1 VNGHVE
7 VVKALLSDSRVD
19 VNRAGPNNCTPLWMA
34 SLNGHADVVKF
45 LLGSERKIDQ
55 TIKSVDGEDWWCGKT
70 ASEVVSALSLRG
82 QLESE
87 TKAEF
92 SSRVANSR
100 AVLELFDPSKKSTKI
115 FPPPQH
121 HEQGT
126 LLVRATPLLLLKC
139 VHLIICELFP
149 FALAFLVPVVSG
161 KEILLQQVILIF
173 IPGTFKGSFQERYV
187 RVVEGFLFISK
198 DDQVRGCLT
207 P

>member
-1 VNGHVE
+1 VVLNFLKSKYANPKMTRGKVPLLLRVLVNGHVE

-92 SSRVANSR
+92 SIGVANSR

-115 FPPPQH
+115 S
-121 HEQGT
+121 
-126 LLVRATPLLLLKC
+126 PLHNTMSK
-139 VHLIICELFP
+139 
-149 FALAFLVPVVSG
+149 
-161 KEILLQQVILIF
+161 
-173 IPGTFKGSFQERYV
+173 ERY
-187 RVVEGFLFISK
+187 L
-198 DDQVRGCLT
+198 
-207 P
+207 